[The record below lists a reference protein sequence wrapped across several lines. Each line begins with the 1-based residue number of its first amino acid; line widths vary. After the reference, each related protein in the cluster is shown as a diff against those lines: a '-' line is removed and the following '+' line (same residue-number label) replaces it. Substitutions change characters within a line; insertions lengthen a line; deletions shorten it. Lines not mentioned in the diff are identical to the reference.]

1 MGNSKSNMG
10 KRTHHEP
17 PLARWPGDGATDGP
31 KFDLSMPGDNPF
43 SSTKKPP
50 ALLPNIPHET
60 VDATTG
66 SMGAGAMLA
75 VKRATHDADAE
86 ELEKLERLQNP
97 NIAKVLGFHASAGS
111 STLRVIEFMNLG
123 SLFDYLDRVRHGL
136 ALPLTWDERITVVVH
151 VVRGLVCMHD
161 TGKVHCDV
169 KSGSILLHR
178 DAAGRLVAKLVD
190 LGLACSP
197 GLRFHP
203 PAPVPGTVAYMS
215 PEALVGLTSE
225 KRDAFSLGVVVCELL
240 TGKPPTGV
248 SMGCGEMLL
257 HEFVTDCLKQ
267 PDWKRCLAQVLLD
280 KKVPWTWVEQH
291 RIERLCSVVG
301 CFLEPRHRQRTTPRG
316 MQPVLE
322 ELLAAKPRRHL
333 DTDWWS
339 AASRGAAYDPACGLQ
354 PVWMT
359 GSVDFSVASDDGD
372 DGAVEAVRSY
382 VEWDVPLAGSEDAA
396 GGRMPPAP
404 IEISRVDAHSPSM
417 ERALLP
423 AAVYCE
429 IQDTCAGHPEVA
441 QGGNCFLRAV
451 HDPAFARLRKLA
463 CSELAVTVIATNWRR
478 VRSNRVAVRRPRAG
492 VAAAAVV
499 AGAVAGA
506 DGTDGTDEDEDESK
520 EGSGFSDLRTRRK
533 SRATRLRAKGRV
545 MTRDAYEKTL
555 RAGNRQ
561 PTAGMLPP
569 T

>member
-17 PLARWPGDGATDGP
+17 PLARLPGDGATDGP

-43 SSTKKPP
+43 PSTKKPP
-50 ALLPNIPHET
+50 ALLPNIPHEA

-66 SMGAGAMLA
+66 SIGAGAMLA
-75 VKRATHDADAE
+75 VKRATQHHAE

-248 SMGCGEMLL
+248 STGCGEMLL
-257 HEFVTDCLKQ
+257 HEIVTDCLKQ
-267 PDWKRCLAQVLLD
+267 PDWKQCLAQVLLD
-280 KKVPWTWVEQH
+280 KKVPWAWTWVEQH

-301 CFLEPRHRQRTTPRG
+301 CFIEPRHRQRKALRG
-316 MQPVLE
+316 LQPVLE
-322 ELLAAKPRRHL
+322 ELRAAKPRRHFRRCH
-333 DTDWWS
+333 TDRWP
-339 AASRGAAYDPACGLQ
+339 AARRGAAHDPTGGLQ

-359 GSVDFSVASDDGD
+359 GIVDFSFARDDGD
-372 DGAVEAVRSY
+372 DGAAEAVR
-382 VEWDVPLAGSEDAA
+382 EAPLAASEDAA

-417 ERALLP
+417 ERALLT

-429 IQDTCAGHPEVA
+429 VQDTCAGHPEVA
-441 QGGNCFLRAV
+441 QGGNCFLRAA
-451 HDPAFARLRKLA
+451 HDPAFARLR
-463 CSELAVTVIATNWRR
+463 SELAATVIATNWRR

-492 VAAAAVV
+492 VAATAAM
-499 AGAVAGA
+499 ASAVAGA
-506 DGTDGTDEDEDESK
+506 DGTDGTDEEDESK

-533 SRATRLRAKGRV
+533 SRAARLRAKGRV